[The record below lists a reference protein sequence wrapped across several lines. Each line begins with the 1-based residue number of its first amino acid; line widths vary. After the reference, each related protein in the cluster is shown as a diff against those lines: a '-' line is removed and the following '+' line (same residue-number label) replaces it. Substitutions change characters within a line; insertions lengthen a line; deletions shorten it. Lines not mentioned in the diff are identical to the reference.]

1 MNWQLFLSIALFAIL
16 AILISLRFR
25 ISSRYERE
33 DKKNRE
39 ISNWKSL
46 DIGIDPTEEEKK

>member
-1 MNWQLFLSIALFAIL
+1 MNWQLYLSIALFAIL

-33 DKKNRE
+33 DKKDAE